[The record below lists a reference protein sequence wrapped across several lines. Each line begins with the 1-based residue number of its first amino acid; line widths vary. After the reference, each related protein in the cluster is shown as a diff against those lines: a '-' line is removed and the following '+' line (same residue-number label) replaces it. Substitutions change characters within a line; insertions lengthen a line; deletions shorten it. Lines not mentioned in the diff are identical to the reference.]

1 MNQAAEEGCSLNKN
15 VNADAEDPRVATGTM
30 TAAPTVPWIVWD
42 EGSATT
48 PNNNSVFVARLVG
61 SGATARFVIAN
72 NGQPIGT
79 GDRADITFSGHT
91 PYVTWHHTGSVV
103 TGHFTTPNAFV
114 KDNSVGTGAPDT
126 VRAPISSGCI
136 ADPFSNDGAA
146 CQANAVGT
154 PFFLF
159 TDGNSK
165 LFADAYQADNQLT
178 GPATHVTTS
187 TATLNGSVNPEGAA
201 VNVSFQFGKDINY
214 GSSTPAQKIGVS
226 NSATAFSANLSG
238 LAPGTTIHY
247 RAVITSD
254 FAPPVVGADQKF
266 TTAPGNGH
274 ASVGHARVSG
284 TSAFV
289 RVSCTGA
296 TGATCRLSFRM
307 TVTEKIRGHNVIAVT
322 SRKKPKTRKVV
333 VTVGTASV
341 TLGAGRTATVRVSLN
356 RTGKRLLA
364 SRRTLKVT
372 LKVTQSLGGGRS
384 KTVSSQTVT
393 FKAPK
398 HHRH

>member
-1 MNQAAEEGCSLNKN
+1 MRRPRAPSRSRIAPGSLSEPGI
-15 VNADAEDPRVATGTM
+15 APEDPGT
-30 TAAPTVPWIVWD
+30 V
-42 EGSATT
+42 
-48 PNNNSVFVARLVG
+48 VAR
-61 SGATARFVIAN
+61 
-72 NGQPIGT
+72 
-79 GDRADITFSGHT
+79 GDRVLRQPPPDGHVRDL
-91 PYVTWHHTGSVV
+91 PAIPRAPVGRRQPD
-103 TGHFTTPNAFV
+103 FFLRDRAI
-114 KDNSVGTGAPDT
+114 GTGAPDT

-136 ADPFSNDGAA
+136 ADPFSSDGAA

-165 LFADAYQADNQLT
+165 LFADAYQADHQLT
-178 GPATHVTTS
+178 GPATNVTTS

-226 NSATAFSANLSG
+226 NSATAFRANLSG

-266 TTAPGNGH
+266 TTATPPPGTGRT
-274 ASVGHARVSG
+274 SVGHARVSG

-296 TGATCRLSFRM
+296 AGATCTLKFRM
-307 TVTEKIRGHNVIAVT
+307 TLTEKFRGRKLIAIT
-322 SRKKPKTRKVV
+322 ARKKPKIRKVV
-333 VTVGTASV
+333 VTVGSARGL
-341 TLGAGRTATVRVSLN
+341 TLVAGQSKVVKVSLN
-356 RTGKRLLA
+356 GLGKRLLA
-364 SRRTLKVT
+364 SRHTLKVT
-372 LKVTQSLGGGRS
+372 LHVTQILSSRTSRTL
-384 KTVSSQTVT
+384 SQTVT

-398 HHRH
+398 HKKHH

>member
-1 MNQAAEEGCSLNKN
+1 M
-15 VNADAEDPRVATGTM
+15 
-30 TAAPTVPWIVWD
+30 
-42 EGSATT
+42 
-48 PNNNSVFVARLVG
+48 FVARLVG
-61 SGATARFVIAN
+61 AGATARFVIAN

-79 GDRADITFSGHT
+79 GDRADITFSGNT
-91 PYVTWHHTGSVV
+91 PYVTWHHNGSVV

-114 KDNSVGTGAPDT
+114 KDNAPVGTGAPDT

-165 LFADAYQADNQLT
+165 LFADAYQADHQLT
-178 GPATHVTTS
+178 GPATKVTTS

-226 NSATAFSANLSG
+226 DSATAFSANLSG
-238 LAPGTTIHY
+238 LARGTTIHY

-266 TTAPGNGH
+266 TTASPPPGNGH
-274 ASVGHARVSG
+274 TSVSHATVSG
-284 TSAFV
+284 ASAFV

-296 TGATCRLSFRM
+296 TGATCKLSFRM
-307 TVTEKIRGHNVIAVT
+307 TVTEKFRG
-322 SRKKPKTRKVV
+322 RKVV
-333 VTVGTASV
+333 VTVGSAPAIILTAGQSKV
-341 TLGAGRTATVRVSLN
+341 VKISLN
-356 RTGKRLLA
+356 GTGKRLLA
-364 SRRTLKVT
+364 SHHTLTVT
-372 LKVTQSLGGGRS
+372 LDVTQVLGGGHS
-384 KTVSSQTVT
+384 KTVSQTVT
-393 FKAPK
+393 FKAP
-398 HHRH
+398 R